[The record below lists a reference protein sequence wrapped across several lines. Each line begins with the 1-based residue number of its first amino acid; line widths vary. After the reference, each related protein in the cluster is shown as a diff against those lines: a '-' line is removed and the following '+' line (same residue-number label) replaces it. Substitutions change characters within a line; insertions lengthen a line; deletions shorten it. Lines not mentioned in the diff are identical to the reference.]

1 MPTSTSAEA
10 TEVAAEAAAPAP
22 KARTLSARPRLK
34 AAVVAEPEAA
44 AEEAAPAPAPKRAT
58 KATAASAPAAAP
70 APAPSGKGSQNL
82 QDQFLNHLRKNKT
95 PVTMFLVKG
104 VKLQGI
110 VTWFDNFSILLRR
123 DGQSQLVYK
132 HAVSTIMPSTPIDTR
147 LFGTTE
153 GNKKARLLQDV
164 FLASIRA
171 AAVQVTMFLVNG
183 VMLQG
188 RVAAYDLFCMMLERE
203 GYVQLAYKHAVSTIQ
218 PVTPV
223 DLTGEWDGEEETDA

>member
-1 MPTSTSAEA
+1 MTG
-10 TEVAAEAAAPAP
+10 
-22 KARTLSARPRLK
+22 RTLSARPR
-34 AAVVAEPEAA
+34 ATPEVP
-44 AEEAAPAPAPKRAT
+44 ETPAAPSPLPV
-58 KATAASAPAAAP
+58 
-70 APAPSGKGSQNL
+70 GKGGQNL
-82 QDQFLNHLRKNKT
+82 QDQFLNYLRKNKT

-132 HAVSTIMPSTPIDTR
+132 HAVSTIMPSTPIDAR
-147 LFGTTE
+147 LFGA
-153 GNKKARLLQDV
+153 GADASNKKVRLLQDV

-171 AAVQVTMFLVNG
+171 AGVQVTMFLVNG

-188 RVAAYDLFCMMLERE
+188 RVAAYDLFCMLLERE

-223 DLTGEWDGEEETDA
+223 DLTGGEFEDEEDDD

>member
-1 MPTSTSAEA
+1 MPA
-10 TEVAAEAAAPAP
+10 
-22 KARTLSARPRLK
+22 KTLTARPRPPK
-34 AAVVAEPEAA
+34 AESDTTAA
-44 AEEAAPAPAPKRAT
+44 TEAAPLPITGA
-58 KATAASAPAAAP
+58 
-70 APAPSGKGSQNL
+70 KGQNL
-82 QDQFLNHLRKNKT
+82 QDQFLNLLRKHKT

-132 HAVSTIMPSTPIDTR
+132 HAISTIMPSLPVDVRQFTS
-147 LFGTTE
+147 GE
-153 GNKKARLLQDV
+153 GSKKVRLLQDV
-164 FLASIRA
+164 FLSSVRSAE
-171 AAVQVTMFLVNG
+171 VQVTMFLVNG

-188 RVAAYDLFCMMLERE
+188 RVAAYDLFCMLLERD

-223 DLTGEWDGEEETDA
+223 DLTGDGWDDDGEGDSD

>member
-1 MPTSTSAEA
+1 MAG
-10 TEVAAEAAAPAP
+10 
-22 KARTLSARPRLK
+22 RTLSARPRP
-34 AAVVAEPEAA
+34 APPPEPEL
-44 AEEAAPAPAPKRAT
+44 PPL
-58 KATAASAPAAAP
+58 PAAN
-70 APAPSGKGSQNL
+70 SKGQNL
-82 QDQFLNHLRKNKT
+82 QDQFLNLLRKNKT

-132 HAVSTIMPSTPIDTR
+132 HAISTIMPSVPIDVR
-147 LFGTTE
+147 QFGMAAE
-153 GNKKARLLQDV
+153 GGKKVRLLQDV
-164 FLASIRA
+164 FLSSIRNA
-171 AAVQVTMFLVNG
+171 GVQVTMFLVNG

-188 RVAAYDLFCMMLERE
+188 RVAAYDLFCMLLERE

-223 DLTGEWDGEEETDA
+223 DLQGDDEEADDD